1 MFFLPS
7 AVATIVPLG
16 DSLIQFSTTFIH
28 VSQNAS
34 SCNIM
39 RLFMI
44 SKYHLLMYLPG
55 QQSGSSAKLTEP
67 ELPVAIPKCPAIHFY
82 FLAFQISFCVFF
94 FFVFFFFTS
103 QQKQKE
109 KCYWLLVFNPWRG
122 VAAEALLG
130 LFWWHKTVRSSVLH
144 AVTRHGQFC
153 KLWSFL
159 TQ

>member
-16 DSLIQFSTTFIH
+16 DFLIQFSTTFIH

-67 ELPVAIPKCPAIHFY
+67 EPPVAIPKCPAIHFY
-82 FLAFQISFCVFF
+82 FLSFQISFCGFF
-94 FFVFFFFTS
+94 FPFFS
-103 QQKQKE
+103 
-109 KCYWLLVFNPWRG
+109 LLHSKNRKKNVIGCWC
-122 VAAEALLG
+122 
-130 LFWWHKTVRSSVLH
+130 SVPEE
-144 AVTRHGQFC
+144 V
-153 KLWSFL
+153 
-159 TQ
+159 

>member
-44 SKYHLLMYLPG
+44 SKHHLLMYLPG

-67 ELPVAIPKCPAIHFY
+67 EPSVAIPKCPAIHFY
-82 FLAFQISFCVFF
+82 FLAFQISFYVFF
-94 FFVFFFFTS
+94 FLHFSFSFPAKTER
-103 QQKQKE
+103 KML
-109 KCYWLLVFNPWRG
+109 WAAG
-122 VAAEALLG
+122 VQSL
-130 LFWWHKTVRSSVLH
+130 KRCSSRSPSRTVLM
-144 AVTRHGQFC
+144 A
-153 KLWSFL
+153 
-159 TQ
+159 

>member
-94 FFVFFFFTS
+94 FRLFLFYFTA
-103 QQKQKE
+103 KTERKM
-109 KCYWLLVFNPWRG
+109 LLAAG
-122 VAAEALLG
+122 VQSL
-130 LFWWHKTVRSSVLH
+130 KRCSSRSPSRTVLM
-144 AVTRHGQFC
+144 A
-153 KLWSFL
+153 
-159 TQ
+159 

>member
-16 DSLIQFSTTFIH
+16 DFLIQFSTTFIH

-67 ELPVAIPKCPAIHFY
+67 EPPVAIPKCPAIHFY
-82 FLAFQISFCVFF
+82 FLSFQISFCVFF
-94 FFVFFFFTS
+94 FPFFFSFTA
-103 QQKQKE
+103 KTERKM
-109 KCYWLLVFNPWRG
+109 LLAAG
-122 VAAEALLG
+122 VQSL
-130 LFWWHKTVRSSVLH
+130 KRCSSRSPSSRNVLVAQNSKKFCTPCSHQTWSVL
-144 AVTRHGQFC
+144 
-153 KLWSFL
+153 
-159 TQ
+159 